1 MSVHNFLSSPSVLSA
16 GYTFMHQQEAKRT
29 LHRLRRNQP
38 LTPGN
43 NDKLRHF
50 LLSQGFGTE
59 QAIQQSAEECNGFG
73 LFNRSLVGVPRTRPQ
88 RLLALWLSSPPQ
100 QPEHQAQGC

>member
-1 MSVHNFLSSPSVLSA
+1 
-16 GYTFMHQQEAKRT
+16 